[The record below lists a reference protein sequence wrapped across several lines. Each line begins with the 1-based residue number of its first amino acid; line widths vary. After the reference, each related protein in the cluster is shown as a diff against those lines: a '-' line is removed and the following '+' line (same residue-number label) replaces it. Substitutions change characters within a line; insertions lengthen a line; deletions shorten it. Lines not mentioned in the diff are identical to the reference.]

1 MDIASII
8 GIALG
13 FGCLLFGYS
22 MDGGGLKSLVLLSA
36 FIIVIGGSLG
46 SAALSFGISELK
58 NMPKMMIRAFKPPKS
73 KIGETIDFIVKL
85 SEIARKDGL
94 LSIEKSI
101 NENNMAEQLD
111 PLLYQGILMVIDGVD
126 LEQIRD
132 TLETQIY
139 VFEEKSKNE
148 IAIFDALG
156 GYAPTYGMIGTIMG
170 MIKVLANLENA
181 EEMAAS
187 IAVAFTAT
195 LYGVASANVL
205 YLPIASK
212 LKLRLKQSL
221 LEKEMIIEGVCSIR
235 NGMNSKMLRDK
246 LSIYSQEEN
255 SQKSSDKNKKVSG
268 AENNSRRK
276 KVKSNDD
283 AA

>member
-1 MDIASII
+1 MDIASVI
-8 GIALG
+8 GIVLG
-13 FGCLLFGYS
+13 FGCLLLGYS
-22 MDGGGLKSLVLLSA
+22 MDGGGLGSLILLSA

-46 SAALSFGISELK
+46 SAALSFGINELK
-58 NMPKMMIRAFKPPKS
+58 NMPKLMIRAFKPPKS
-73 KIGETIDFIVKL
+73 NITETIDYIVKL

-94 LSIEKSI
+94 LSIEKTI
-101 NENNMAEQLD
+101 NENNMSGRLD
-111 PLLYQGILMVIDGVD
+111 PLLHQGIMMVIDGVD

-132 TLETQIY
+132 TMETQIY
-139 VFEEKSKNE
+139 VYEEKSKNE
-148 IAIFDALG
+148 IAIFESLG
-156 GYAPTYGMIGTIMG
+156 GYAPTFGMIGTIMG

-195 LYGVASANVL
+195 LYGVASANVV

-235 NGMNSKMLRDK
+235 NGMNSKMLREK
-246 LSIYSQEEN
+246 LSIYSQGTT
-255 SQKSSDKNKKVSG
+255 SVKSS
-268 AENNSRRK
+268 ENVTNHSRRK
-276 KVKSNDD
+276 RVKSNDD

>member
-8 GIALG
+8 GITLG
-13 FGCLLFGYS
+13 FGCLLFGYT
-22 MDGGGLKSLVLLSA
+22 MDGGGLGSLVLLSA

-46 SAALSFGISELK
+46 SAALSFGIDELK
-58 NMPKMMIRAFKPPKS
+58 KIPKMIICAFKPPKS
-73 KIGETIDFIVKL
+73 NISETIDYIVKL

-101 NENNMAEQLD
+101 NENNMGDKMD
-111 PLLYQGILMVIDGVD
+111 PLLYQGMMMVIDGVD

-132 TLETQIY
+132 TMETEIY
-139 VFEEKSKNE
+139 IYEEKSKGE
-148 IAIFDALG
+148 IAIFDSLG

-170 MIKVLANLENA
+170 LIKVLANMESA
-181 EEMAAS
+181 EEMTSS

-195 LYGVASANVL
+195 LYGVVSANVI
-205 YLPIASK
+205 YIPIASK

-221 LEKEMIIEGVCSIR
+221 LEKEMIVEGVCSIR

-246 LSIYSQEEN
+246 LTIYILEVAKSKKN
-255 SQKSSDKNKKVSG
+255 SGDEANH
-268 AENNSRRK
+268 NRK
-276 KVKSNDD
+276 KKDKRNDN